1 MQKTALIIFQKNP
14 ELGKVKTRLA
24 AGIGDRKALQIYLNL
39 IQLTFQEAEKTGFD
53 VLVFY
58 SSFIP
63 ESESRF
69 GYQAFIQKGNDLGE
83 KMENAF
89 HEVIAMGYSKAIII
103 GTDCPELSTEI
114 LLEAESKLE
123 TNEVVIGPAED
134 GGYYLLGLKSLHPE
148 LFRSIAWSTGSVLK
162 ETLGRARA
170 FRLKSELLVQLSDL
184 DTEEDLIRLFGQGS
198 EWKEK
203 LGWDEK
209 KLENHQK

>member
-24 AGIGDRKALQIYLNL
+24 AGIGDLKALEIYRNL
-39 IQLTFQEAEKTGFD
+39 IQITCEEAQETGFE
-53 VLVFY
+53 VFVFY

-63 ESESRF
+63 DQVAFPRF
-69 GYQAFIQKGNDLGE
+69 QALLQKGKDLGE
-83 KMENAF
+83 RMENAF
-89 HEVIAMGYSKAIII
+89 HEVFAMGYSKAIII